1 MATINI
7 IPPEQKLLVISQSSQ
22 DNDIP
27 IITTNLVI
35 SDNYTNKIY
44 INYIE
49 KGIPGSQG
57 PIGPAISSWKDIDS
71 PQDGIIYGRKNGEWT
86 NANNAAKSILSVSN
100 FSGPTLSISTNPP
113 PNIVRLSSATATDLG
128 GISAPNDCYELLII
142 NTGSY
147 AISIKYEFSTESTST
162 RIITPQVG
170 FNYSLAAGSSV
181 RMIYDTVTQRW
192 RIT

>member
-27 IITTNLVI
+27 IITTKLNI

-57 PIGPAISSWKDIDS
+57 PIGPVGPAGNPIIGVDNYTDINSYLFKNTDNCRMIVINNSSNCVMNLSSD
-71 PQDGIIYGRKNGEWT
+71 
-86 NANNAAKSILSVSN
+86 LSVGFQCS
-100 FSGPTLSISTNPP
+100 FVQLGTGSLYISDT
-113 PNIVRLSSATATDLG
+113 T
-128 GISAPNDCYELLII
+128 II
-142 NTGSY
+142 NNNTY
-147 AISIKYEFSTESTST
+147 T
-162 RIITPQVG
+162 
-170 FNYSLAAGSSV
+170 SV
-181 RMIYDTVTQRW
+181 RYKLNQLVKISNNQILLFGTGA
-192 RIT
+192 